1 MNNLEQNTQ
10 SAHDHH
16 DDHDDHDHYLIP
28 FVLIFTFAIVE
39 AVGSWYTGSLALL
52 SDAGHM
58 FTDVAALGLAWLAGI
73 LSKKPEIARHASGV
87 SYVELAV
94 SIINAITM
102 LVVIVFVVFEA
113 ISRFKHPH
121 QVQGLGLMVIATLG
135 LIVNLV
141 VAKQLHHQALHHGES
156 LNNRAAFLHVMG
168 DLLGSVAA
176 VAAGVVIYFTGWML
190 IDPILSL
197 VISLLLLVF
206 TLNLVRDIWQ
216 TLCCKSRRDKPDLGT
231 HGLSHGDHVH

>member
-1 MNNLEQNTQ
+1 MTFSSQH
-10 SAHDHH
+10 AHDDH

-28 FVLIFTFAIVE
+28 FLLIFTFAIVE

-73 LSKKPEIARHASGV
+73 LSKKPKVARHRSGV
-87 SYVELAV
+87 SYVELTV

-102 LVVIVFVVFEA
+102 LGVIAYVVFEA
-113 ISRFKHPH
+113 IARFKTPH
-121 QVQGLGLMVIATLG
+121 IVQGAGLTIIATLG
-135 LIVNLV
+135 LIVNLI
-141 VAKQLHHQALHHGES
+141 VAKQLHHQAVHHAET
-156 LNNRAAFLHVMG
+156 LNNRAAFLHVIG
-168 DLLGSVAA
+168 DLLGSIAA

-197 VISLLLLVF
+197 LISLLLLVF
-206 TLNLVRDIWQ
+206 TLNLIRDIWR
-216 TLCCKSRRDKPDLGT
+216 TIHRKAT
-231 HGLSHGDHVH
+231 LSHHH